1 MKGCTKLELEISQ
14 IKIWIKI
21 DTSKYLQEGYLR
33 FKVANIKKTLK
44 SLILIKKINSL
55 IINTKK
61 VFIQILTEKHKTFN
75 RI

>member
-1 MKGCTKLELEISQ
+1 MKRYTKLELKISQ

-21 DTSKYLQEGYLR
+21 DTGKYLQEEFLR

-44 SLILIKKINSL
+44 SLILIKTISSL